1 MDCREYRE
9 AHPGEPEGAREHLES
24 CAECR
29 SFRRTWD
36 LIREYPSIEAGPG
49 FSGGLRRK
57 LAPSI
62 LRFAA
67 PLAAAAAALMVAV
80 LFYLLPVA
88 GTGLPEGITDEQR
101 EIAENL
107 DLLENLEL
115 LRALEF
121 VSDGPAL
128 FPESPR

>member
-9 AHPGEPEGAREHLES
+9 AHPEEPEAAREHLES
-24 CAECR
+24 CADCR

-36 LIREYPSIEAGPG
+36 LIREYPAIEAGPE
-49 FSGGLRRK
+49 FSRGLRRR

-67 PLAAAAAALMVAV
+67 PLAAAAAALLVAV
-80 LFYLLPVA
+80 VLTFAPAPGA
-88 GTGLPEGITDEQR
+88 GGPEGITDEQR

-121 VSDGPAL
+121 VSDGATPFL
-128 FPESPR
+128 ENPR

>member
-9 AHPGEPEGAREHLES
+9 AHPGETEEARAHMES
-24 CAECR
+24 CADCR

-36 LIREYPSIEAGPG
+36 LLREYPSLEPGPSFLKG
-49 FSGGLRRK
+49 VRAK

-67 PLAAAAAALMVAV
+67 PLGAMAAALLVAV
-80 LFYLLPVA
+80 VLYFRPGPVS
-88 GTGLPEGITDEQR
+88 GPPEGVTEEQR
-101 EIAENL
+101 ELADNL
-107 DLLENLEL
+107 DLLENMDL

-121 VSDGPAL
+121 VGDSV
-128 FPESPR
+128 SPLMENPK

>member
-9 AHPGEPEGAREHLES
+9 AHPEEPEAARAHLES
-24 CAECR
+24 CPDCR

-49 FSGGLRRK
+49 FVKGVRGK
-57 LAPSI
+57 LSPSI

-67 PLAAAAAALMVAV
+67 PLAAMAAALLVAV
-80 LFYLLPVA
+80 VLYFLPVA
-88 GTGLPEGITDEQR
+88 GTGTPEVITDEQR

-107 DLLENLEL
+107 ELLENLDL
-115 LRALEF
+115 LKALEF
-121 VSDGPAL
+121 VADGT
-128 FPESPR
+128 SPFLENPK